1 MALARDAAGPG
12 RGGGRFPRQG
22 WSRCLARGNPGTSSR
37 IAARCCA
44 DHVAAV
50 QLPARLGTETPLH
63 PAPKCPCR
71 QQPSWPRSAG
81 TRLRIPLNWTFAYLR
96 HLILA
101 RRADCWRPMMLAS
114 GRVVMAVCFAASA
127 PGCGACRWMASV
139 TSRPDDPP
147 ILPRPASLMV
157 ADAVRHMSVHSR
169 KQSAPM
175 DIEVDH
181 QAKSSSPR
189 GRGSPAHGPFPQVV
203 AGVGFEPA

>member
-1 MALARDAAGPG
+1 MGVSRGKAGPAAWRAAIRIHL
-12 RGGGRFPRQG
+12 RGLPR
-22 WSRCLARGNPGTSSR
+22 A
-37 IAARCCA
+37 AARI
-44 DHVAAV
+44 
-50 QLPARLGTETPLH
+50 TSPLCSCPPDWAQKPRYN

-101 RRADCWRPMMLAS
+101 RRADCWRPIMLAS